1 MKLCGQFQI
10 TFWNQLF
17 SLHSILYHFVSFK
30 NIFLLKLYIIDTYL
44 TLMIPH
50 DTQLFQTEEDKHNLN
65 IMLQIAFYSIF
76 VQLGLNE
83 TDKIKSSSTLKTD
96 ILAS

>member
-1 MKLCGQFQI
+1 
-10 TFWNQLF
+10 
-17 SLHSILYHFVSFK
+17 
-30 NIFLLKLYIIDTYL
+30 
-44 TLMIPH
+44 MIPH